1 MSSAVSMS
9 ISLENRRIADTIFPK
24 WLLYNVSAACCS
36 LSIAYLPNIF
46 NSHERAHFDGH
57 IASLHQWAGLRNRN
71 RILQISCFYKNK
83 TAYTLL
89 RLNKW
94 SVRKHMVFAYI
105 DTFDM
110 QRVTRYIIVI
120 LHQRFHPF
128 IHFSYPVITLF
139 LAPFL

>member
-46 NSHERAHFDGH
+46 NSHERADFDGH
-57 IASLHQWAGLRNRN
+57 IAPLHQWAGFRNRN

-83 TAYTLL
+83 TAYSLL

-94 SVRKHMVFAYI
+94 SVRKHMVFVYI
-105 DTFDM
+105 ATPYM
-110 QRVTRYIIVI
+110 QRIPGGIIAI
-120 LHQRFHPF
+120 LYQ
-128 IHFSYPVITLF
+128 
-139 LAPFL
+139 